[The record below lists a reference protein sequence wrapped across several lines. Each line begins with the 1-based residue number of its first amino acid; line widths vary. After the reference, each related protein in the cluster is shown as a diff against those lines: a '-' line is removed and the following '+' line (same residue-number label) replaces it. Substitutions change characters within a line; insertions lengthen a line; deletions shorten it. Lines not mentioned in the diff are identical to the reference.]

1 MRRVLVTGAS
11 SGIGA
16 AVARELA
23 RPGVGLLLHARRNAE
38 GLERVA
44 AAVRERGA
52 EAHLLLA
59 DLGEAE
65 APARLVEGAVA
76 ALGGLDVLVS
86 NAGFADRTPVAALT
100 DAGFGRS
107 MDAVL
112 WAFLRLA
119 RAAGP
124 HLAAGEAPRMIAI
137 SSFVAHMFRNDA
149 ATFPATAAAKAGI
162 EALVRALAM
171 EWAPRVTVNA
181 VAPGYTR
188 KDPGAHAA
196 MTPEQ
201 WQATIARIPMGRLGL
216 PEDVAHAVAW
226 LASPGAGYV
235 TGQVVHVNGGIVVG

>member
-1 MRRVLVTGAS
+1 MRRVLITGAS

-16 AVARELA
+16 AVAREMA
-23 RPGVGLLLHARRNAE
+23 GPDVALLLHARHNAD
-38 GLERVA
+38 GLARVA
-44 AAVRERGA
+44 EAVRAKGG
-52 EAHLLLA
+52 EAYALLA
-59 DLGEAE
+59 DLAEAE

-76 ALGGLDVLVS
+76 QLGGLDVLVS
-86 NAGFADRTPVAALT
+86 NAGFADRTPVASLT
-100 DAGFGRS
+100 DEGFGRS

-119 RAAGP
+119 RAARP
-124 HLAAGEAPRMIAI
+124 HLEAGERPRLIAI

-149 ATFPATAAAKAGI
+149 ATFPATAAAKGGV

-171 EWAPRVTVNA
+171 EWAPRITVNA

-201 WQATIARIPMGRLGL
+201 WQATIARIPMGRLGT

-226 LASPGAGYV
+226 LAGPGAGYV
-235 TGQVVHVNGGIVVG
+235 TGQVVHVNGGIVV

>member
-16 AVARELA
+16 AVARALA
-23 RPGVGLLLHARRNAE
+23 APGVSLLLHARHNAE
-38 GLERVA
+38 GLEAVA
-44 AAVRERGA
+44 AQVRGKGG

-59 DLGEAE
+59 DLAVPE
-65 APARLVEGAVA
+65 APARLVEDTARL
-76 ALGGLDVLVS
+76 LGGLDVLVS
-86 NAGFADRTPVAALT
+86 NAGFADRTPVGKLT
-100 DAGFGRS
+100 DEGFARS
-107 MDAVL
+107 LDAVL

-119 RAAGP
+119 RAAHP
-124 HLAAGEAPRMIAI
+124 HLAAGEAPRLIAI

-149 ATFPATAAAKAGI
+149 ATFPATAAAKGGV
-162 EALVRALAM
+162 EALVRALAI

-181 VAPGYTR
+181 IAPGYTR

-201 WQATIARIPMGRLGL
+201 WQATIARIPMARLGT

-226 LASPGAGYV
+226 MASPGAGYV
-235 TGQVVHVNGGIVVG
+235 TGQVVHVNGGIAL

>member
-23 RPGVGLLLHARRNAE
+23 GPGVALLLHARHNAD
-38 GLERVA
+38 GLARVA
-44 AAVRERGA
+44 EAVRAKGG
-52 EAHLLLA
+52 EANTLLA
-59 DLGEAE
+59 DLAE
-65 APARLVEGAVA
+65 PDAPARLVEGAVA
-76 ALGGLDVLVS
+76 QLGGLDVLVS
-86 NAGFADRTPVAALT
+86 NAGFADRTPVASLT
-100 DAGFGRS
+100 DEGFGRS

-119 RAAGP
+119 RAAQP
-124 HLAAGEAPRMIAI
+124 HLEAGQAPRLIAI

-149 ATFPATAAAKAGI
+149 ATFPATAAAKGGV

-171 EWAPRVTVNA
+171 EWAPRITVNA

-201 WQATIARIPMGRLGL
+201 WQATIARIPMARLGT

-226 LASPGAGYV
+226 LAGQGAGYV
-235 TGQVVHVNGGIVVG
+235 TGQVVHVNGGIVV

>member
-16 AVARELA
+16 AVAREMA
-23 RPGVGLLLHARRNAE
+23 GPGVGLVLHARKNVA
-38 GLERVA
+38 GLAQVA
-44 AAVRERGA
+44 AEVAARGGV
-52 EAHLLLA
+52 AHCLTA
-59 DLGEAE
+59 DLAAAD
-65 APARLVEGAVA
+65 APARLIDDAVA
-76 ALGGLDVLVS
+76 RLGGLDVLVS
-86 NAGFADRTPVAALT
+86 NAGFADRTPVSALT
-100 DAGFGRS
+100 DEGFARS

-119 RAAGP
+119 RTARPYLEAGQ
-124 HLAAGEAPRMIAI
+124 APRLIAV

-149 ATFPATAAAKAGI
+149 ATFPATAAAKAGV

-171 EWAPRVTVNA
+171 EWAPHITVNA

-201 WQATIARIPMGRLGL
+201 WQATIARIPMARLGT
-216 PEDVAHAVAW
+216 PMDVAHAIAW

-235 TGQVVHVNGGIVVG
+235 TGQVVHVNGGIVV